1 MSIVTVSAKY
11 QMVIPRDVRDAAG
24 IRPGQKIQVLLHKD
38 RLELVP
44 LKDISEL
51 RGFVA
56 GIDTRL
62 DRERDRL

>member
-1 MSIVTVSAKY
+1 MSTVTVSAKY

-24 IRPGQKIQVLLHKD
+24 IRPGQKIQVLLHKG
-38 RLELVP
+38 RLELV
-44 LKDISEL
+44 LLEDISEL

-56 GIDTRL
+56 GIDTRF